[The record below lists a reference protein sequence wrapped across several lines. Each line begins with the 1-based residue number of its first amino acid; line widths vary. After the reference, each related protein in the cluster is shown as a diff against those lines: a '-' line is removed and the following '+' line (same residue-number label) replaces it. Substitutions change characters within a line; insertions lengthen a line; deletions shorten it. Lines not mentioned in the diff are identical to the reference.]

1 MANRLSCI
9 FLAVYLSYS
18 TLPAWAAQLT
28 GIVEAGGLPLSDVV
42 ITATPLNKTA
52 IRIHTKSQPESI
64 ALDQK
69 SREFI
74 PHVLAIRT
82 GTPVF
87 FPNSDD
93 VRHHVYS
100 FSQAKRFEI
109 KLYSGTPKKPVLF
122 NKPGLVALGC
132 NIHDWMLGFV
142 FVTDAPHFT
151 KTDAS
156 GHWSLN
162 LPEDDYQIE
171 LWHPDAA
178 ADFGGSKETLH
189 VVLDQ
194 SLHHSIDLKSM
205 RQNGKPPNTLQ
216 IQGYSDGF

>member
-1 MANRLSCI
+1 MANRLSRF
-9 FLAVYLSYS
+9 FLAAYLA
-18 TLPAWAAQLT
+18 TLALPGLATPLT
-28 GIVEAGGLPLSDVV
+28 GRVGAGGKPLSDVV
-42 ITATPLNKTA
+42 ITATPLHETDDK
-52 IRIHTKSQPESI
+52 IQTKRQPESI
-64 ALDQK
+64 VLDQK

-74 PHVLAIRT
+74 PHVLAVRT

-93 VRHHVYS
+93 IRHHVYS

-109 KLYSGTPKKPVLF
+109 KLYSGTPKKPVVF

-151 KTDAS
+151 KTDSS

-162 LPEDDYQIE
+162 LPEGDYQIE

-178 ADFGGSKETLH
+178 AGSGVVRETLH
-189 VVLDQ
+189 LPVDQ
-194 SLHHSIDLKSM
+194 PLHHSIDLKTM
-205 RQNGKPPNTLQ
+205 RQSGKPPNTLQ
-216 IQGYSDGF
+216 LQGYSDGF